1 MSFESSFIASKSF
14 EDKAVVLRVD
24 YNVPIEK
31 GVLLDD
37 ERLLRSIPTIEYI
50 LKQTD
55 NLKILTHLGR
65 PSEQDPIAEEFSL
78 APIAKRLGEL
88 LEKEVKLVDSI
99 EELKSSNSLA
109 MLENVRAFIGEQN
122 NDDELSEKLG
132 ELGDIFVMDAFG
144 TAHRKQASTYGIV
157 NFVEEA
163 LSLIHI

>member
-50 LKQTD
+50 LEQTD

-65 PSEQDPIAEEFSL
+65 PSEQDSITEEFSL
-78 APIAKRLGEL
+78 APVAKRLGEL
-88 LEKEVKLVDSI
+88 LQKEVKLVDSI
-99 EELKSSNSLA
+99 DELKSSNSLA
-109 MLENVRAFIGEQN
+109 MLENVRAFIGE
-122 NDDELSEKLG
+122 K
-132 ELGDIFVMDAFG
+132 IM
-144 TAHRKQASTYGIV
+144 TT
-157 NFVEEA
+157 NFQKN
-163 LSLIHI
+163 